1 MQAAGRV
8 GVALLL
14 ALPPVLLAA
23 PSATAAEPCVGIVI
37 DARLLGGE
45 VTTACAKGDPDSGL
59 QAMTRAGISYR
70 FLPRQPG
77 LVCQIGGSPDCAR
90 TTGTTYWSYW
100 HRAKGSTRWTY
111 STVGAASH
119 DPAPGSTEGWV
130 WQDGGRRQPPDI
142 ALRAICPDAFAAPSV
157 TKAPTSSALSSAS
170 ASSLP
175 THAKTAARTSTSPGP
190 DTSAPTPGTAR
201 STTQPPTSTTETP
214 SPADAGP
221 TQSATTRPAQASQ
234 GGADTEARG
243 SWTGVATASALV
255 ALFGGAA
262 VARFR
267 RPGGKP

>member
-90 TTGTTYWSYW
+90 TTTTTYWSYW

-175 THAKTAARTSTSPGP
+175 THAKTAARTST
-190 DTSAPTPGTAR
+190 
-201 STTQPPTSTTETP
+201 TETP

-221 TQSATTRPAQASQ
+221 TQSATTRPARASQ